1 MGRVSARA
9 IDLPRPR
16 RRVRLAAALDEHGLT
31 IAATALA
38 AALLLVLAAAA
49 GMVGDSWLGLVAGRE
64 VAQHGLPAHDQ
75 LAVVTSGRRWVDQQW
90 LGQLGVYE
98 LQRATGE
105 YFTLVLACLA
115 AIPALLGSIAFG
127 RRGSTDRAVAAV
139 VALSSLPFLGAAAL
153 ARTQS
158 LAYPLFVALL
168 VLLGRRQTWTT
179 RVASLGLIALWANL
193 HGSVLLGAGAASLR
207 FLQDARSHRAR
218 TMLLVGSTWLA
229 TLCSPYALDLPAYY
243 RSTVANSVFAEVLT
257 QWKPLGISA
266 RALPTLL
273 LVVAVVWLV
282 ARSRRRLWTFEPALL
297 LALVVLTVHSVRTA
311 PFLAL
316 AALALLPRL
325 TARSRPERSEG
336 VVRARLAVAAI
347 AMGALI
353 AAAAVTHVR
362 FSPLA
367 PDAAAAVAGAGDG
380 KVFVPLELGDWLL
393 WNEPAMRGRVAA
405 DARAELL
412 TASELRRFA
421 GLWRGAA
428 GWRTLTAGYRSF
440 VLSPTDERWLVRRLV
455 SRPTRF
461 RVVYRDEKIVVL
473 ARRGH

>member
-1 MGRVSARA
+1 
-9 IDLPRPR
+9 
-16 RRVRLAAALDEHGLT
+16 VRLAAALDKHGLT

-38 AALLLVLAAAA
+38 AALLLILAAAA

-64 VAQHGLPAHDQ
+64 VAQHGLPAHDH

-90 LGQLGVYE
+90 LGQLALYE
-98 LQRATGE
+98 LHRATGE

-115 AIPALLGSIAFG
+115 AIPALLGSIVLG
-127 RRGSTDRAVAAV
+127 HRGSTDRRVAAV
-139 VALSSLPFLGAAAL
+139 AVVTVLPFLSEAAL

-158 LAYPLFVALL
+158 LANPLFVVLLALL
-168 VLLGRRQTWTT
+168 LRRQTWTT
-179 RVASLGLIALWANL
+179 RVASLGLIALWGNL
-193 HGSVLLGAGAASLR
+193 HGSVLLAAGAASLR
-207 FLQDARSHRAR
+207 FLQDAPTQRAR
-218 TMLLVGSTWLA
+218 TALLVASAWLA

-243 RSTVANSVFAEVLT
+243 RSTVGNSAFTQVLT
-257 QWKPLGISA
+257 QWQPLGLSA
-266 RALPTLL
+266 RALPTWL
-273 LVVAVVWLV
+273 LVVAVLWLV
-282 ARSRRRLWTFEPALL
+282 GRSKRRLWTFEPALL
-297 LALVVLTVHSVRTA
+297 VGLVALTLHSVRTA

-316 AALALLPRL
+316 AAVALVPRL
-325 TARSRPERSEG
+325 TAPSRPERSDA
-336 VVRARLAVAAI
+336 VVRARLGLAAVA
-347 AMGALI
+347 LSTLL

-412 TASELRRFA
+412 TGPELLRFA
-421 GLWRGAA
+421 GLWRGAD
-428 GWRTLTAGYRSF
+428 GWRELTAGYRTF
-440 VLSPTDERWLVRRLV
+440 VLSPTDERWLVSRLM
-455 SRPTRF
+455 RLPRI
-461 RVVYRDEKIVVL
+461 RVLYRDEKIVVL